1 VSATA
6 AIKAV
11 LDLCDETIN
20 ANRTSLSVA
29 AVRHAISEH
38 VAVQQDNM
46 VGDLQAMDSAE
57 HLALLTGLSQVARGE
72 DPTPNVATA
81 CIRVLARVAGVEL
94 VNQRPTGVVNLD
106 APRVEAAADYGP
118 LDDLEA
124 AMANDGLI
132 VLPEATTDYLAS
144 SEHHGNTGH
153 GHVHPRPDGVKAR
166 CGGPGLCSEC
176 SREQAQQ

>member
-20 ANRTSLSVA
+20 ANRTRLSVA
-29 AVRHAISEH
+29 AVRHTISEH

-106 APRVEAAADYGP
+106 APRAQANPDYGP

-132 VLPEATTDYLAS
+132 VVPE
-144 SEHHGNTGH
+144 HGNTGH